1 MKIYHHVDVFEKV
14 KKPVLTT
21 GTFDGVH
28 VGHQAIIQRI
38 NQIAKAINGES
49 VMMTFH
55 PHPRM
60 VLHPHDHDL
69 KLLNTQQEKTEQ
81 LERAGLEHLVI
92 QPFTKDFSRKS
103 ALEYVRELLVDGIR
117 PAVVVVGYDHRFG
130 RNREGDFHQ
139 LQEFGE
145 MFDFKVEEISA
156 QTVEDIRVSS
166 TKIRKALIKGD
177 VKSANHFLGYNYPLS
192 GIVIEGDGIGE
203 KIGFPTANLQME
215 GMHKLLPANGVYA
228 IQAIID
234 GFTYGG
240 MLNIGVRPT
249 VNRSGKLRAEAN
261 VFDFH
266 GDLYQKEIRLR
277 LIARIRDEMKF
288 NSIDALKVQIS
299 NDQASIRNL
308 LKTL

>member
-14 KKPVLTT
+14 KNPVLTT

-28 VGHQAIIQRI
+28 VGHQAIIRRI
-38 NQIAKAINGES
+38 NQIAEAINGES
-49 VMMTFH
+49 VMMTFY

-60 VLHPHDHDL
+60 VLHPNDHDL
-69 KLLNTQQEKTEQ
+69 KLLNTQQEKAEQ
-81 LERAGLEHLVI
+81 LERAGLQHLVI
-92 QPFTKDFSRKS
+92 QPFTRDFSRKS

-130 RNREGDFHQ
+130 RNREGDFQQ

-145 MFDFKVEEISA
+145 MFDFQVEEISA

-166 TKIRKALIKGD
+166 TKIRKALIEGD

-203 KIGFPTANLQME
+203 KLGFPTANLQME

-228 IQAIID
+228 IEAIID
-234 GFTYGG
+234 GLNYGG

-249 VNRSGKLRAEAN
+249 VNNKGELRVEAN

-266 GDLYQKEIRLR
+266 GDLYQREIQLR
-277 LIARIRDEMKF
+277 LIDRVRDEMKF
-288 NSIDALKVQIS
+288 NSIEELKQQIGK
-299 NDQASIRNL
+299 DQASVKNI
-308 LKTL
+308 LKLQ